1 MALKHILVMLGIG
14 KHYETMS
21 VPETMVDAEIV
32 RLTRCTPQT
41 KAEKEFH
48 KWLVDWKQK
57 QEEWLVD
64 WKQKQEG

>member
-1 MALKHILVMLGIG
+1 MLGIG

-32 RLTRCTPQT
+32 RLTRCMPQT

-57 QEEWLVD
+57 QE
-64 WKQKQEG
+64 G

>member
-1 MALKHILVMLGIG
+1 MALKRILVMLGIG
-14 KHYETMS
+14 KHYETMSVTETMS

-57 QEEWLVD
+57 QE
-64 WKQKQEG
+64 G

>member
-1 MALKHILVMLGIG
+1 MALKRILVMLGIG

-32 RLTRCTPQT
+32 RLTRCMPQT

-48 KWLVDWKQK
+48 KWLVRWCEDLQK
-57 QEEWLVD
+57 S
-64 WKQKQEG
+64 KKGM